1 MIMVYPIQDAASHIG
16 VAPST
21 LRYYDKEGLLP
32 FVDRSRSGI
41 RMFKESDLE
50 WLQLIKC
57 LKATG
62 MSIREIKKF
71 IDMYAEGDT
80 TLEPRRDMFYQRKQA
95 VEEQMAALQKTL
107 DFVTY
112 KCWFYDSAVAAG
124 SADVPKSMKP
134 EELPK
139 NILAMKSN
147 AGL

>member
-1 MIMVYPIQDAASHIG
+1 MVYTIRDAASRIG

-112 KCWFYDSAVAAG
+112 KCWFYDTAVAAG

>member
-1 MIMVYPIQDAASHIG
+1 MIMVYTIRDAASRIG

>member
-1 MIMVYPIQDAASHIG
+1 MIMVYTIRDAASRIG

-50 WLQLIKC
+50 WLQLIEC

-71 IDMYAEGDT
+71 IDMYAQGDT

-112 KCWFYDSAVAAG
+112 KCWFYDTAVAAG

>member
-1 MIMVYPIQDAASHIG
+1 MVYTIRDAASRIG

-50 WLQLIKC
+50 WLQLIEC

-71 IDMYAEGDT
+71 IDMYAQGDT

-112 KCWFYDSAVAAG
+112 KCWFYDTAVAAG